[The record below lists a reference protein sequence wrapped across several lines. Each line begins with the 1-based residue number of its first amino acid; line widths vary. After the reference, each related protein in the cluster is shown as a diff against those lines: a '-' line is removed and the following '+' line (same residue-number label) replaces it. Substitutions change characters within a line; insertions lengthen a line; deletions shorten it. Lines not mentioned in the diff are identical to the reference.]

1 MSKLPS
7 RTPVSLF
14 YQPELIRG
22 ASVLDAMESNHAL
35 RVLRLQPGDLFDVTD
50 GQGGFYHCTIT
61 ESKKGQC
68 HFRVNDMVSVARQP
82 YNIGVAMAPTKNHD
96 RIEWLVEKAT
106 EVGVSEISFFVCE
119 HSERKKINHDRLQ
132 KVAVS
137 AMKQS
142 LKAWL
147 PEIRPLETFSSILK
161 AKADQKFIAHLD
173 DSPTPHLIDRAK
185 LGTNYLVLIG
195 PEGDFSSGEL
205 MAADNAGF
213 QKVILGPH
221 RLRTE
226 TAALVA
232 AQTLSLVN
240 R

>member
-1 MSKLPS
+1 MSRRAS
-7 RTPVSLF
+7 RNPVSLF

-22 ASVLDAMESNHAL
+22 VTSLDAVESNHAL
-35 RVLRLQPGDLFDVTD
+35 KVLRLQPGDPLDVTD

-68 HFRVNDMVSVARQP
+68 YFKVDEIVSVARPP
-82 YNIGVAMAPTKNHD
+82 YNIAVALAPTKNHD

-106 EVGVSEISFFVCE
+106 EVGVNQISFFVCE
-119 HSERKKINHDRLQ
+119 HSERKRINDDRLQ
-132 KVAVS
+132 KVAIS

-147 PEIRPLETFSSILK
+147 PEIRSLETFSSILK
-161 AKADQKFIAHLD
+161 VKVEQKFIAHLD
-173 DSPTPHLIDRAK
+173 DAYTPHLIDRAK
-185 LGTNYLVLIG
+185 RGAHCLVLVG
-195 PEGDFSSGEL
+195 PEGDFSADEL
-205 MAADNAGF
+205 VAAEGAGF

-232 AQTLSLVN
+232 GHMLSLIN